1 MLKSLCLIYILFVSI
16 ISFIKK
22 KEIIKIK
29 NIQNKTNYVYLLYIC
44 NIYIYI
50 PNLILTLKK
59 FFFLFT
65 KKIYFK
71 VSKKKI
77 KNNNNNNNNNK

>member
-59 FFFLFT
+59 FFFSIHKKDLF
-65 KKIYFK
+65 
-71 VSKKKI
+71 
-77 KNNNNNNNNNK
+77 